1 MKKVWSLLLSV
12 VFVLVLAPTAWAAK
26 YVINDEST
34 HYLLDKNNT
43 NAVIDNTGK
52 GHIRL
57 PRGNPS
63 GITFLGEDSFDV
75 AVITAKGIEVISP
88 TGDTKT
94 IVDIQ
99 NLSNPAAVFAGGI
112 YPDVIIVE
120 DDKNDNGKSQ
130 ITHFSNLGS
139 EYAENP
145 SLLIQ
150 GLDKTVSV
158 ASFGLNRATLT
169 ESGDFFYHY
178 WLGNEY
184 HTRKEAAGLSNPIN
198 MALLGEGY
206 DAVVLD
212 ESGVKRIT
220 SMSSVSSLLSGSYV
234 ALAGHTDSF
243 AVINKNVAEH
253 YHIIGN
259 EVHKNDWLTVKE
271 GLDSPSAIALR
282 PGSYD
287 RAIVDGNI
295 IKFYFWTGE
304 ELTLAGEVEFDV
316 LDGIG
321 KYINKARAVSSVIS
335 KEDKDGNELEITH
348 VRITN
353 GGIDSY
359 NSVTNSTVA
368 STSTWVEWYVTTHPD
383 LIKDDIQKADL
394 NDLTKWTRVTAG
406 DWYILNEPSKKV
418 RWMAVLRT
426 KDGKITPRIHEFIEI
441 EFRVNLKP
449 PELNLPAN
457 GVFYTSNPEIWWT
470 FDDSG
475 IDSTQSAFQ
484 LVLFKNGS
492 EEIFNTGK
500 VISGQNSYVIR
511 NTNNHASLWG
521 EGTDTFQVQVKVWDN
536 YGSESPFTS
545 KKTFRILAFDRP
557 VITEII
563 SPPMRGREWINRH
576 TESMQLPISK
586 AGTAIT
592 MRIHGIGVND
602 LSKADIYYPGSRTL
616 DKDNNWVIKTSLVP
630 EELRDR
636 VEYIEDFKLVEE
648 NGINKAWEATF
659 YTAADGDITP
669 NGTVI
674 AGKFYAS
681 NFSSSEPLLIM
692 DDIYDY
698 KDRKKPSDGDEWTT
712 WIGYRWWSEGISIVN
727 DNVLSDW
734 IVVLKAKDKGVVP

>member
-1 MKKVWSLLLSV
+1 M
-12 VFVLVLAPTAWAAK
+12 LVLAPTAWAAK

-43 NAVIDNTGK
+43 NAVIDNTDK

-75 AVITAKGIEVISP
+75 AVLTANGIEIISP
-88 TGDTKT
+88 TGDIKT
-94 IVDIQ
+94 IVKIDK
-99 NLSNPAAVFAGGI
+99 LSNPAAVFAGGM
-112 YPDVIIVE
+112 YPDVIISE
-120 DDKNDNGKSQ
+120 EIGDQSQ
-130 ITHFSNLGS
+130 VTHFSNLGS

-145 SLLIQ
+145 TLTIQ
-150 GLDKTVSV
+150 GLDRTISV
-158 ASFGLNRATLT
+158 VSFGLNKATLT
-169 ESGDFFYHY
+169 ETGDFFYHY
-178 WLGNEY
+178 WLGEQY
-184 HTRKEAAGLSNPIN
+184 HTDKIASFTNPIN

-212 ESGVKRIT
+212 DSGVKRIT
-220 SMSSVSSLLSGSYV
+220 NMSSVSSLLSGNFT
-234 ALAGHTDSF
+234 AIAGHTDSF

-282 PGSYD
+282 PGSFD
-287 RAIVDGNI
+287 RAIVDGDT

-304 ELTLAGEVEFDV
+304 ELVLAGEVSFDV
-316 LDGIG
+316 LDGVG
-321 KYINKARAVSSVIS
+321 KYVNSARAVSSVIS
-335 KEDKDGNELEITH
+335 KKDKNNNKMKITH
-348 VRITN
+348 VRLSN

-359 NSVTNSTVA
+359 PTTSTN
-368 STSTWVEWYVTTHPD
+368 TWVEWYVTTHAD
-383 LIKDDIQKADL
+383 LIKDEIKKSDL
-394 NDLTKWTRVTAG
+394 SDLTKWSKVTPG
-406 DWYILNEPSKKV
+406 DWYILDEPAEDV
-418 RWMAVLRT
+418 RWVAVLRT
-426 KDGKITPRIHEFIEI
+426 KDGKVTPRIHEFIEI
-441 EFRVNLKP
+441 EIRVDLKP
-449 PELNLPAN
+449 PKLNLPT
-457 GVFYTSNPEIWWT
+457 GIYYTSNPEIWWT

-475 IDSTQSAFQ
+475 TESTQSAFQ
-484 LVLFKNGS
+484 LVLFKNGN

-500 VISGQNSYVIR
+500 VISRQNSYVIR

-536 YGSESPFTS
+536 YGNESPFS
-545 KKTFRILAFDRP
+545 NKETFKVLAFDRP
-557 VITEII
+557 VITEIV
-563 SPPMRGREWINRH
+563 SPPMKGREWVNRF
-576 TESMQLPISK
+576 TESMELPVSK
-586 AGTAIT
+586 AGTAVT
-592 MRIHGIGVND
+592 MRIHGIGVNE

-616 DKDNNWVIKTSLVP
+616 DKDNNWAIKTGLLPVD
-630 EELRDR
+630 LRDK

-681 NFSSSEPLLIM
+681 NFVSGSEPLLIM
-692 DDIYDY
+692 DDYYDY
-698 KDRKKPSDGDEWTT
+698 KNRKKPSDGDDWTT

-727 DNVLSDW
+727 DTVLSDW
-734 IVVLKAKDKGVVP
+734 IVVLKAKD